1 MAKNT
6 QRELLTEDQRQDLGA
21 ELTMWRL
28 RVGRKQKDVAKEL
41 GLSRWTISR
50 IEHDAREVNIA
61 TAYKVYAFLVRE
73 LRKETQAALKIDEY
87 AVERDIELG
96 KLRYEAK
103 VTPDPNDWQV
113 SKQ

>member
-1 MAKNT
+1 MSSQKD
-6 QRELLTEDQRQDLGA
+6 LLTEEQRQDLGN
-21 ELTMWRL
+21 ELIMWRL
-28 RVGRKQKDVAKEL
+28 RVGRKQKEVAKEL

-87 AVERDIELG
+87 AVDRDIELG
-96 KLRYEAK
+96 KIRIDNSLK
-103 VTPDPNDWQV
+103 LDPDDWQV
-113 SKQ
+113 SKT

>member
-1 MAKNT
+1 MSKT
-6 QRELLTEDQRQDLGA
+6 SQQELLTEEQRQDLGA
-21 ELTMWRL
+21 ELIMWRL
-28 RVGRKQKDVAKEL
+28 RVGRKQKDVAREL

-87 AVERDIELG
+87 AVDRDIELG
-96 KLRYEAK
+96 KLRYDAK
-103 VTPDPNDWQV
+103 LANDPNDWQV
-113 SKQ
+113 NK